1 VIQREQ
7 NPHAACLNNEGIIN
21 HTVRMLVYQIIGT
34 GENKER
40 IQMITTNTTKLQFTT
55 NTTKLRNTCMVADDP
70 VVLFVFTTVCK
81 GGVYLPVIVID
92 LRKVTLKI

>member
-1 VIQREQ
+1 
-7 NPHAACLNNEGIIN
+7 
-21 HTVRMLVYQIIGT
+21 
-34 GENKER
+34 
-40 IQMITTNTTKLQFTT
+40 
-55 NTTKLRNTCMVADDP
+55 MVADDP